1 MKLASRKI
9 VSVGAQRRM
18 QMQAARA
25 GAPALRERFPQ
36 VTTVRIDLRFEE
48 RNGRTP
54 SPQQHTLF
62 PAARA
67 FFRFACPCAE
77 CDGDFDLTAAV
88 DALAGSLG
96 TAKRPAQSAASGQMR
111 CEGWRARDR
120 AGSRPCTIELE
131 YSLRV
136 GGAGEADEAASQP
149 AQPALPPAEKR
160 AHR

>member
-1 MKLASRKI
+1 VKLASRKV

-36 VTTVRIDLRFEE
+36 VARLSIDLRFEE

-88 DALAGSLG
+88 DALAGAAG
-96 TAKRPAQSAASGQMR
+96 TGRRPAEAAASGRLQ

-120 AGSRPCTIELE
+120 AGSRPCSIELQ
-131 YSLRV
+131 YSLRL
-136 GGAGEADEAASQP
+136 GGASETDEPQLQP
-149 AQPALPPAEKR
+149 TLPPVEKR